1 MSEVLTRI
9 SQTTHEL
16 VEAQYQVLNDEL
28 LPALEREGIRF
39 AHREVT
45 VRLADGKVSDL
56 DDDQREAV
64 TAAAQAAID
73 EDMHDAAQQD
83 TGDDR

>member
-1 MSEVLTRI
+1 M
-9 SQTTHEL
+9 
-16 VEAQYQVLNDEL
+16 
-28 LPALEREGIRF
+28 
-39 AHREVT
+39 
-45 VRLADGKVSDL
+45 RLADGKVSDL